1 MLKST
6 LDTTYNS
13 INNPILFTNF
23 TNFPFYFNSLVG
35 LNDFQNIILTSTR
48 NVFSSKTQ
56 FTNGVPSS
64 VVNNEVVS
72 PAVNFS
78 TSTITEKVLTS
89 GEEVSANFRY
99 QKFSNPVFRYDFKAG
114 NYFSQ
119 DDLARHRHMFVT
131 ASEITGGI
139 RKSA

>member
-6 LDTTYNS
+6 LDAIYSS
-13 INNPILFTNF
+13 INNYMLFTNF

-35 LNDFQNIILTSTR
+35 LNDFQNIILTGIR
-48 NVFSSKTQ
+48 NLFSSNNQ
-56 FTNGVPSS
+56 LTNSLPSS

-72 PAVNFS
+72 PTVNFS

-89 GEEVSANFRY
+89 GEEVSSNFRY
-99 QKFSNPVFRYDFKAG
+99 QKFSNPVFRYDYKAG
-114 NYFSQ
+114 NYFHKA
-119 DDLARHRHMFVT
+119 DFTLNRHMFV
-131 ASEITGGI
+131 SIIEITGGI